1 MEKTLLSN
9 RFFPS
14 SVLYFLSL
22 CQTFSYTKTA
32 KLLNTSQSSVSRCI
46 LELEQHLGF
55 QLIERETRPIKI
67 TKYGQL
73 LYQQLSNH
81 QSELDQLLTDIFQNN
96 LKHISLRFG
105 VIESLADCLAKPIL
119 KRLDSEYSTALNL
132 TAISTRLLE
141 LLDSDKLDFIISS
154 NPFSFRND
162 LQRYFLLQEPS
173 LVVVPK
179 GLNLPEPLT
188 WERLKYCGLPKISYD
203 SSNSGAMMERRLFN
217 ENGLSF
223 VNRIE
228 VDLNVTMM
236 SLVAAGM
243 GWALTRGSSL
253 VQFPEYSLKVD
264 VYEMPEPLASR
275 EIFLIYKNQ
284 AFVDMAEKMADVIRQ
299 TLVDELIPEMLSWV
313 PWIKP
318 YLWVQGRR
326 PLERVRV
333 FPDSKTERTPTVF

>member
-14 SVLYFLSL
+14 SVLCFLSL

-32 KLLNTSQSSVSRCI
+32 KILNTSQSSVSRGI
-46 LELEQHLGF
+46 LELEQYLGF

-67 TKYGQL
+67 TKYGQM

-81 QSELDQLLTDIFQNN
+81 QKSLDRLLTDIFQNN

-105 VIESLADCLAKPIL
+105 VIDSLADCVVKPIL
-119 KRLDSEYSTALNL
+119 KELDSEYSTALNL

-154 NPFSFRND
+154 NSFSYRND
-162 LQRYFLLQEPS
+162 LHRHFLLQEPS
-173 LVVVPK
+173 LVVTPK
-179 GLNLPEPLT
+179 GLNLPRPLT
-188 WERLKYCGLPKISYD
+188 WERLQYCGLPKISYD

-264 VYEMPEPLASR
+264 TYEMPEPLASR
-275 EIFLIYKNQ
+275 EVFLIYKNQ
-284 AFVDMAEKMADVIRQ
+284 AFSDMAEKIADVIRQ
-299 TLVDELIPEMLSWV
+299 TLVNQLIPDMLVWV
-313 PWIKP
+313 TWIKP
-318 YLWVQGRR
+318 YLWVQGNR

-333 FPDSKTERTPTVF
+333 FPNIRAERTPIVF